1 MEGGL
6 DFIRLAPREQ
16 VYVYFSFSKGATRWR
31 IRPGYFDPNRMIRE
45 EEEEEGEGR
54 RMTRRETSVQ
64 AASSEMCQLA
74 LRFNFWRQLKS
85 DADRGKS
92 VINEPATFAFS
103 ALPSPSSSPPSSSST
118 ILLPPSS
125 LIVHRRILPTV
136 PLLPT
141 NHLLND

>member
-45 EEEEEGEGR
+45 EEEEGR

-118 ILLPPSS
+118 ILLLPSS

-136 PLLPT
+136 PLPPT

>member
-1 MEGGL
+1 MEEGF
-6 DFIRLAPREQ
+6 DFIRLAREQ

>member
-1 MEGGL
+1 MEEGF
-6 DFIRLAPREQ
+6 DFIRLAREQ

-45 EEEEEGEGR
+45 EEEMEGEGR